1 MEPRTVVAITPHELR
16 RRLARLHPVG
26 PVTES
31 LERAMRRNGQRE
43 PWYMTQQEHLL
54 GWLREYDGPGYYGRA
69 NWDRTAEFVY
79 NHFNCAP
86 GLLWIAEAAGA
97 LYSLLLKAKRA
108 VLRAGPRNPTQSAA
122 VRRFFQ
128 WRDVETLLNRQDRRQ
143 SVRRGRMARPASSSR
158 PRRGARDGGRLRP
171 RPRVVIASQAT

>member
-1 MEPRTVVAITPHELR
+1 MDTMPITARTMTPQELR

-31 LERAMRRNGQRE
+31 LERALRRPGQRE

-54 GWLREYDGPGYYGRA
+54 GWLRDYDGPGYYGRTS
-69 NWDRTAEFVY
+69 WDRTAEFVY

-97 LYSLLLKAKRA
+97 PRLLLLRAKRA
-108 VLRAGPRNPTQSAA
+108 VLAAGPRNPAQSAA
-122 VRRFFQ
+122 VRRIFQ
-128 WRDVETLLNRQDRRQ
+128 WVEVERLLYRQDRPQ
-143 SVRRGRMARPASSSR
+143 
-158 PRRGARDGGRLRP
+158 GARRAR
-171 RPRVVIASQAT
+171 AA